1 MAVSGI
7 SELTVARRTD
17 DEVSGGKVVV
27 SEADAVTIGTVVTV
41 ASGVTVVTGSSR
53 LILSVEVSVGVGEGR
68 RKGVGD
74 VRAAIGDGCE
84 VDTVVVLSTKLGDG
98 VVTTTIVETSETGL
112 NEGRRV
118 VAGEEN
124 NSVRVSVG
132 EMVNSAVKIEELVPI

>member
-1 MAVSGI
+1 M
-7 SELTVARRTD
+7 
-17 DEVSGGKVVV
+17 
-27 SEADAVTIGTVVTV
+27 
-41 ASGVTVVTGSSR
+41 
-53 LILSVEVSVGVGEGR
+53 
-68 RKGVGD
+68 
-74 VRAAIGDGCE
+74 
-84 VDTVVVLSTKLGDG
+84 VVLSTKLGDG